1 MELRLESLS
10 EEDPSKP
17 QDQSFENNQENV
29 NDKNTFRYFSRE
41 AFILPL
47 NERTLKKR
55 LDKEAEEEL
64 KKQQIENE
72 KKVEIEQKLKLLEL
86 NEKKKRQKEEEESKK
101 KRQERKLQEEHQEI
115 DKLVFS
121 SEWQLRPTTQL
132 LLLFLL

>member
-17 QDQSFENNQENV
+17 QDQSFENNQENEK
-29 NDKNTFRYFSRE
+29 DKNTFRYFSRE

-55 LDKEAEEEL
+55 LEKEVEEEL
-64 KKQQIENE
+64 KNKQIENE

-86 NEKKKRQKEEEESKK
+86 HERKKRQKEEEESKK

-121 SEWQLRPTTQL
+121 LEWQLRPTTKL